1 MTSIPLPFLT
11 DAATQIAVTAMPIIA
26 GAAVVAGGFGLILWA
41 GLKIA
46 SRLWSWEAARNAK
59 PAPEQ

>member
-1 MTSIPLPFLT
+1 
-11 DAATQIAVTAMPIIA
+11 MPIIA